1 MSNNGRDIKVVLFS
15 GGMDSYC
22 LVKTVKP
29 DIILFFDIG
38 TKDNKKEKEL
48 LKTLPFYN
56 KITIVKLNL
65 KQWELKNKILPHR
78 NSIFCLIASNYGN
91 RIYIGTT
98 KGDTTKDKDY
108 IFKAQVEG
116 MLNYFALDKHKVN
129 LPNYPYS
136 IEMPFKDITKTEII
150 KYFIREGNNINELIT
165 YSRSCYDGKDKEC
178 GICRSC
184 IRKAIALELNN
195 YNTDKCFSNKPFENI
210 NEETMNKF
218 KERKEEFEELQKV
231 IKSKHLYSRTML

>member
-1 MSNNGRDIKVVLFS
+1 MFNNKRDIKVVLFS

-22 LVKTVKP
+22 LVKTVNP

-38 TKDNKKEKEL
+38 TKDNKKEKKL
-48 LKTLPFYN
+48 LKILPFYD
-56 KITIVKLNL
+56 KIIIIKLNL

-91 RIYIGTT
+91 KIYIGTT

-108 IFKAQVEG
+108 IFKSQVEG

-136 IEMPFKDITKTEII
+136 IEMPFKDMTKTEII
-150 KYFIREGNNINELIT
+150 KYFIREGNNINEIIK

-184 IRKAIALELNN
+184 IRKAIALELNGI
-195 YNTDKCFSNKPFENI
+195 NTDNLFKVKPFYVI
-210 NEETMNKF
+210 NKEIEDKF
-218 KERKEEFEELQKV
+218 KERKDEYEELLLVISKKTQK
-231 IKSKHLYSRTML
+231 S